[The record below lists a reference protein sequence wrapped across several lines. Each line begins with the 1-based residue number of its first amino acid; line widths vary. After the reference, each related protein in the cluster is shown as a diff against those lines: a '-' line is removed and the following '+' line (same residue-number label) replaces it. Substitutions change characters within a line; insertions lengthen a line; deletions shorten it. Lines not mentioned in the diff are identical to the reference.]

1 LNTTSTF
8 ALVIP
13 AAGIGTR
20 MQSEIPKQYLSLLDK
35 TVIEHSIAAFI
46 DHPLISQIVVCLHE
60 QDAFFKQLKIASHP
74 KIKTVV
80 GGATRADSVLSGL
93 HYLQNNTEENWV
105 LVHDAARPGL
115 SQSALNRLIAARDN
129 HDGAILAMPLIDTIK
144 QARKP
149 SGDMKGNVI
158 EKTVDRNQI
167 WAAQTPQMFNI
178 NALIE
183 SLKKATEDNV
193 SITDEASAMEY
204 CGLKVALVEGEA
216 ANLKITRPEDLAIAG
231 FYIEQAMLQQE
242 TQKRDNS

>member
-1 LNTTSTF
+1 
-8 ALVIP
+8 
-13 AAGIGTR
+13 
-20 MQSEIPKQYLSLLDK
+20 
-35 TVIEHSIAAFI
+35 
-46 DHPLISQIVVCLHE
+46 
-60 QDAFFKQLKIASHP
+60 
-74 KIKTVV
+74 
-80 GGATRADSVLSGL
+80 
-93 HYLQNNTEENWV
+93 
-105 LVHDAARPGL
+105 
-115 SQSALNRLIAARDN
+115 
-129 HDGAILAMPLIDTIK
+129 
-144 QARKP
+144 
-149 SGDMKGNVI
+149 MKGNVI